1 MKRLIGIC
9 LGLMLALPAWA
20 FDDPQTMVKATA
32 DKVLTE
38 VTAHKAE
45 LEQDLSGLYNLV
57 QEAVVPNTDFYR
69 MSQVAMGRFW
79 RKADEE
85 QRQKIAHEFREML
98 VRTYATALL
107 NYSGQEIEYLPV
119 RAQSGDTDV
128 MVPTRI
134 NMGAGGPPVP
144 INYRVYQVEN
154 SWKLYDVVIDGVSLV
169 ANYRSSFAS
178 EIRRGGVDGLIQQLA
193 QRNEQLR
200 K

>member
-9 LGLMLALPAWA
+9 LGLLLAMPAWA
-20 FDDPQTMVKATA
+20 NDDPQAMIKATA
-32 DKVLTE
+32 DMVLSE
-38 VTAHKAE
+38 VTSHQDE
-45 LEQDLSGLYNLV
+45 LEKDLSGLYSLV
-57 QEAVVPNTDFYR
+57 QEAVVPNADFYR

-79 RKADEE
+79 RRADED

-107 NYSGQEIEYLPV
+107 NYTGQEIEYLPV
-119 RAQSGDTDV
+119 RSQPGDTDI

-144 INYRVYQVEN
+144 INYRVYKADGG
-154 SWKLYDVVIDGVSLV
+154 WKVYDIVIDGVSLV

-200 K
+200 Q

>member
-1 MKRLIGIC
+1 MKRLMAI
-9 LGLMLALPAWA
+9 LMAWALSTSVWA
-20 FDDPQTMVKATA
+20 FDDPKAMIKATA
-32 DKVLTE
+32 DKVLSE
-38 VTAHKAE
+38 VTLHKDE
-45 LEQDLSGLYNLV
+45 LEKDLSGLYVLV

-69 MSQVAMGRFW
+69 MSQVAMGRYW
-79 RKADEE
+79 RRADEE

-107 NYSGQEIEYLPV
+107 NYSGEQIEYLPV
-119 RAQSGDTDV
+119 RSQPGDKEV

-134 NMGAGGPPVP
+134 NLQGGGPAVP
-144 INYRVYQVEN
+144 IHYRVYLAEDG
-154 SWKLYDVVIDGVSLV
+154 WKLYDVVIDGVSLV

-178 EIRRGGVDGLIQQLA
+178 QIRRGGVDGLIQQLA